1 MNVMEPC
8 PVCGKRGIFKQV
20 CYNPTAVFYECP
32 VCGRYEYSMENN
44 AYEELDYNELAPFL
58 FYEGFRN
65 QQSRVEHRYYSTKSK
80 EWCDTY
86 TAEFRNGNNIAGM
99 PVHMDRDI
107 ISLWF
112 PKSFSQKVD
121 MILLKLNELT
131 EFVGQEIKLDIPS
144 LLSCMFVRRFKSDN
158 RETVDDKELV
168 KQALYTTSYLF
179 EIGYVKGINC
189 INGDVSRT
197 DSYYGEISITPEGY
211 DRIDQLQQRDN
222 DGKDALVAMRFGSET
237 LKLREAIR
245 EGIFDAGYQAIFI
258 DEVEHNGL
266 ITPELLSRINKSR
279 FVVVDLTHRNNGAY
293 FEEGYAMGLGKTVIQ
308 LCKKGVELHFDIAQI
323 NTIMWEDEKD
333 IPLRLKNRIEATIK

>member
-1 MNVMEPC
+1 MNAMEQC

-20 CYNPTAVFYECP
+20 CYDPTAVFYECP

-65 QQSRVEHRYYSTKSK
+65 QQGRVEHRYYSTKSR

-86 TAEFRNGNNIAGM
+86 TVEFRNDNNIAEM
-99 PVHMDRDI
+99 PVHMDQKI

-121 MILLKLNELT
+121 MILIKLNELT

-144 LLSCMFVRRFKSDN
+144 LLSCMFVRRFKLDN
-158 RETVDDKELV
+158 RETVEDKELV
-168 KQALYTTSYLF
+168 KQALYMTSYLF

-189 INGDVSRT
+189 INGDVSRA
-197 DSYYGEISITPEGY
+197 DSYYGEISITPKGY

-222 DGKDALVAMRFGSET
+222 DGKDVLVAMRFGSET

-245 EGIFDAGYQAIFI
+245 EGTGFP
-258 DEVEHNGL
+258 N
-266 ITPELLSRINKSR
+266 
-279 FVVVDLTHRNNGAY
+279 
-293 FEEGYAMGLGKTVIQ
+293 
-308 LCKKGVELHFDIAQI
+308 
-323 NTIMWEDEKD
+323 W
-333 IPLRLKNRIEATIK
+333 